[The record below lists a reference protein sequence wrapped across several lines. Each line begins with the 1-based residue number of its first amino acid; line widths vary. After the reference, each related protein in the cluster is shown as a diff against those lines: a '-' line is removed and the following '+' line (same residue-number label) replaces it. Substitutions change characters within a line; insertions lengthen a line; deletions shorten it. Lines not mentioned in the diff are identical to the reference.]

1 MDPSFA
7 SMVMDR
13 VAAARERVARAGGN
27 GVEIIAVTKGFG
39 PEAIRAAVQAGL
51 VRIGEN
57 YAQELVPKVEAA
69 RAAGLE
75 FECHFIGHLQT
86 NKVRSLVRAVDVWQ
100 TADRSPVLHE
110 LAKRAGS
117 GTRLLLQ
124 VNSTGEDAK
133 AGCAPGDVG
142 RLVDEARSLGLQVEG
157 LMTMGPSDEDPG
169 LARAAFRATRAL
181 VDRLGLVECSM
192 GMSGDLEIAVE
203 EGATLVRIGRA
214 LFGDRPARQ

>member
-7 SMVMDR
+7 SSVAER
-13 VAAARERVARAGGN
+13 VAAARERIARAGGN
-27 GVEIIAVTKGFG
+27 GVQIIAVTKGFG
-39 PEAIRAAVQAGL
+39 PEAISAAVQAGL

-69 RAAGLE
+69 RAAGCA

-86 NKVRSLVRAVDVWQ
+86 NKVRSLAGVVDVWQ
-100 TADRSPVLHE
+100 TVDRSSAVQE

-133 AGCAPGDVG
+133 AGCAPSEVE

-157 LMTMGPSDEDPG
+157 LMTMGPTDEDP
-169 LARAAFRATRAL
+169 RRTRDAFRTTRAL
-181 VDRLGLVECSM
+181 VDGLGLTECSM